1 MTAQGP
7 ARIEL
12 SSAGAGGVTLLRRR
26 GAWKAILPA
35 WVGWGLSLPFLVLA
49 AALIVF
55 PFVQLIATAMGPPGK
70 LGNFGGFLQDRGNVT
85 TLTTTVVDSLI
96 VAALALLCGGFLAWI
111 LRATRRRLVRTVIL
125 LGVLAPLWMGGVMKI
140 YAFSVLLERNGIVN
154 KILIA
159 LGFVHE
165 PVKLLYT
172 QPAVIAGLLY
182 YMIPFTVLPL
192 YSVFLTI
199 DDDLLLAS
207 QILGASRARAVVSIV
222 LPLATP
228 GLIAAGTVVFI
239 VVLGY
244 FLTPVLLG
252 GTMSPFTSSLIE
264 QDIFSFFQLSDA
276 AVASCYLL
284 VVAAIAIGVSLLL
297 LRAAG
302 PRRGAR

>member
-1 MTAQGP
+1 MTVQGQGN
-7 ARIEL
+7 AEL
-12 SSAGAGGVTLLRRR
+12 PGAGGVALLRRR
-26 GAWKAILPA
+26 GAWKAILPSH
-35 WVGWGLSLPFLVLA
+35 VGWGLSLPFLVLA

-55 PFVQLIATAMGPPGK
+55 PFVQLISTAMGPPNR
-70 LGNFGGFLQDRGNVT
+70 LGNFSAFLGDHGNVT
-85 TLTTTVVDSLI
+85 TLATTVVDSLV
-96 VAALALLCGGFLAWI
+96 VAALALLCGGFLAWV

-159 LGFVHE
+159 LGLVHE

-172 QPAVIAGLLY
+172 QPAVITGLLY

-199 DDDLLLAS
+199 EEDLLQAS
-207 QILGASRARAVVSIV
+207 QILGASRARAISSIV
-222 LPLATP
+222 LPLAAP
-228 GLIAAGTVVFI
+228 GFIAAGTVVFI
-239 VVLGY
+239 IVLGY

-252 GTMSPFTSSLIE
+252 GAMSPFTSSLIE
-264 QDIFSFFQLSDA
+264 QDVFSYFQLSDA

-284 VVAAIAIGVSLLL
+284 VVGAVAIGISLLL

-302 PRRGAR
+302 PRRGTR